1 MVKMEEVL
9 TCEFTFMLGVYGI
22 IFITRVLPDDV
33 TYIGLINYLYSK
45 AMLGGSPVLSGL

>member
-33 TYIGLINYLYSK
+33 TSLGQMNYLWLK
-45 AMLGGSPVLSGL
+45 AVLKGGSVLEVL